1 MYEPQTIP
9 SPLTIPAI
17 ERVRLM
23 RYIERRIPNPDDAD
37 NLMQEVLKR
46 ALQAKLPQ
54 LIEDPI
60 KCLYGIARHV
70 ICDFTI
76 AGVGHPGVIF
86 DSDLAESIAEQS
98 LDAVSDARA
107 AEEALAAQIDYE
119 RAVDQAIRHLP
130 STHRRVL
137 LMTMRDG
144 LTYAQAAKA
153 LNQSLHTIKKYAHQV
168 RAHLRIMLDPAHSPD
183 EGEQA

>member
-1 MYEPQTIP
+1 MYGPQTVP
-9 SPLTIPAI
+9 SPLAIPAI
-17 ERVRLM
+17 ERLQLM

-37 NLMQEVLKR
+37 DLMKEVLKR
-46 ALQAKLPQ
+46 ALQAKSPQ

-70 ICDFTI
+70 ICDFTKI
-76 AGVGHPGVIF
+76 EVDRTRAVLN
-86 DSDLAESIAEQS
+86 SDLAESIAEHS
-98 LDAVSDARA
+98 LEAVSDARA
-107 AEEALAAQIDYE
+107 AEEALAAQIAYE

-130 STHRRVL
+130 STHRKVL

-153 LNQSLHTIKKYAHQV
+153 LNLYLNTIKEYAHQA
-168 RAHLRIMLDPAHSPD
+168 RAHLRVMLDPSYSPD
-183 EGEQA
+183 EGEQV

>member
-1 MYEPQTIP
+1 MYEPQTLL
-9 SPLTIPAI
+9 SPLAIPAI
-17 ERVRLM
+17 ERLRLM

-37 NLMQEVLKR
+37 DLMQEVLKR
-46 ALQAKLPQ
+46 ALQAKSPQ

-60 KCLYGIARHV
+60 KYLYDIAGHV
-70 ICDFTI
+70 ICDFTKI
-76 AGVGHPGVIF
+76 GVGRTRVVF
-86 DSDLAESIAEQS
+86 NSDLAECIAEQS
-98 LDAVSDARA
+98 LEPVSDARA
-107 AEEALAAQIDYE
+107 AEE
-119 RAVDQAIRHLP
+119 
-130 STHRRVL
+130 VL